1 MAAVGL
7 IGTVL
12 TALAFGIGTEAWGF
26 VVLAAFVATL
36 LGGLT
41 VKFGLRRFGD
51 GTRLNVWFVLAM
63 FLPALYEAEGI
74 KTGAWSQALAWMI
87 GSAFFIAYT
96 GIGWLA
102 RGRRSQPSRFPEI
115 PGDTSPIPL
124 TRPVIVYAVI
134 RALALSIAVAIAVG
148 SHQPNAV
155 WLPIAT
161 LIAMKPSF
169 QQSALVAEQRLAGAI
184 LGAALAALVL
194 LTVHDKGVLDV
205 IMLVLV
211 VMGVALRGVNY
222 AIYTAMTAAFVL
234 IALDLGDPTN
244 LGAEA
249 RRVLFT
255 FAGVGIAVVGTFL
268 ANLLQ
273 KRTARATPQAT

>member
-1 MAAVGL
+1 MAELAKVFQLSWKGFDLRRAIVVVLVLAVPLIFIGALDLQHYADSVMFGVLYVALSDPGGEYANRLRDMAAVGL

-12 TALAFGIGTEAWGF
+12 TALAFGIGTEAWGL

-41 VKFGLRRFGD
+41 VKFGLRRFVD
-51 GTRLNVWFVLAM
+51 GTQLNVWFVVAM

-134 RALALSIAVAIAVG
+134 RALALSIAVAAGGEVAGLLSPPLAPRGLDRRRPDPRARDGAPRRPVG
-148 SHQPNAV
+148 T
-155 WLPIAT
+155 LP
-161 LIAMKPSF
+161 
-169 QQSALVAEQRLAGAI
+169 R
-184 LGAALAALVL
+184 
-194 LTVHDKGVLDV
+194 
-205 IMLVLV
+205 
-211 VMGVALRGVNY
+211 
-222 AIYTAMTAAFVL
+222 
-234 IALDLGDPTN
+234 
-244 LGAEA
+244 
-249 RRVLFT
+249 
-255 FAGVGIAVVGTFL
+255 AGVSL
-268 ANLLQ
+268 AI
-273 KRTARATPQAT
+273 RRATRPIR